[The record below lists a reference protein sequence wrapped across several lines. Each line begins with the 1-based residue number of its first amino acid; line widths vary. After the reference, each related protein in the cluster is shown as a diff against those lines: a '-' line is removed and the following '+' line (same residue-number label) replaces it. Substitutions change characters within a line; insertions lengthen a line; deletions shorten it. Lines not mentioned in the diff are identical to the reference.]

1 MRAASIVNKS
11 TYYLLSLEPV
21 KRSGRRH
28 VATYGFTRV
37 RSSRDSHSR
46 ESSPSPPPAAPA
58 RATRTRGDRVITSA
72 TSHDAGKYGVRSI
85 DNIQNHPVR
94 LAGARPTAVAA
105 INSKLSFYFPNVR
118 SSSPFFL
125 FLPRRVSFSRRIHTC
140 HLSDGFPF
148 PFCYSSRRFARDPGS
163 DDTTAPWRSPGSRS
177 RSTKR
182 IR

>member
-11 TYYLLSLEPV
+11 TYYLLPLEPV

-37 RSSRDSHSR
+37 RSSRGSHSR

-58 RATRTRGDRVITSA
+58 RASRTRGDRVITSA
-72 TSHDAGKYGVRSI
+72 TSHDAGKYDVRSI

-94 LAGARPTAVAA
+94 PAGARPTAVAA

-118 SSSPFFL
+118 SSSPPFSS
-125 FLPRRVSFSRRIHTC
+125 SFSRDESLFLVEFTRATC
-140 HLSDGFPF
+140 LTVSPF
-148 PFCYSSRRFARDPGS
+148 PFLLQFETICA
-163 DDTTAPWRSPGSRS
+163 
-177 RSTKR
+177 
-182 IR
+182 